1 MTTKNGW
8 VSKVK
13 KLKPKS
19 YKRFTILC
27 VAIGMEFNAQK
38 STSCFH
44 WLREKVEQ
52 RLAKLFPFRT
62 FNILEGFNYI
72 GFVLNPNSYGMD

>member
-1 MTTKNGW
+1 M
-8 VSKVK
+8 VK

-27 VAIGMEFNAQK
+27 VAMGMEVNVQK
-38 STSCFH
+38 STCCFH
-44 WLREKVEQ
+44 RLREKIEQ
-52 RLAKLFPFRT
+52 RLAKLFPFKT
-62 FNILEGFNYI
+62 LNMLEGFMHL